1 MLLSLLHTGV
11 TPYGGQD
18 RTAQHALRPPPDCSS
33 YPSYSPHSTR
43 EHSHSA
49 ELAHAQSPQQLHA
62 YRRRVSPVNPHR
74 WPRSTLRQRRARG
87 KGRMAPA
94 PSARLPSRFSGRCRI
109 TAGRAT
115 RHRDGLPR
123 TLPAPRGR
131 PAGLLLPPRP
141 GPARRSPRQTKSTDF
156 TSPAAIFARARP
168 RDAGLARSRAAR
180 LYGCRRPRV
189 LPVLR
194 KHS

>member
-1 MLLSLLHTGV
+1 MLLSLLHTGI

-18 RTAQHALRPPPDCSS
+18 RTAQHALRPPPGCSS
-33 YPSYSPHSTR
+33 YPSCSPHSTR
-43 EHSHSA
+43 EHSRSA

-62 YRRRVSPVNPHR
+62 YRRRVSPANPYR
-74 WPRSTLRQRRARG
+74 WPRSILRQRRARG

-94 PSARLPSRFSGRCRI
+94 SSTRLPARFSGRCRV

-115 RHRDGLPR
+115 RHRDGQPR

-141 GPARRSPRQTKSTDF
+141 GPALTQTNEEHRLHFPRRHLRSGTT
-156 TSPAAIFARARP
+156 ARRGPGAQP
-168 RDAGLARSRAAR
+168 
-180 LYGCRRPRV
+180 RRPA
-189 LPVLR
+189 LR
-194 KHS
+194 L